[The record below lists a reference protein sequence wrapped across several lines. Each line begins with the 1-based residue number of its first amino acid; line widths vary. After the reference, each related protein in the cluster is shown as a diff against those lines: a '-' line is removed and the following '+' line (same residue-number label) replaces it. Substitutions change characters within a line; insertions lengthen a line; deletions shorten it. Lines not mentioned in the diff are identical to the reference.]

1 MVSFH
6 RWRTLGGPWRS
17 LKPLAREHRAD
28 GTAAEDLLWQR
39 LRNRRLG
46 GHRFR
51 RQHAIGGYIVDFA
64 CPEAGLVVEVDG
76 GVHLDQQE
84 ADRIRER
91 VLAGHGFR
99 VLRVRNEEV
108 LERLDAVVARIA
120 DTIRAAETGT
130 PTHV

>member
-1 MVSFH
+1 
-6 RWRTLGGPWRS
+6 
-17 LKPLAREHRAD
+17 
-28 GTAAEDLLWQR
+28 
-39 LRNRRLG
+39 
-46 GHRFR
+46 
-51 RQHAIGGYIVDFA
+51 
-64 CPEAGLVVEVDG
+64 LVVEVDG